1 MRVTLD
7 VNFEKFHKKCEAA
20 ISKVAMST
28 YAATE
33 EACGDIMEE
42 SLRQVPRDT
51 ETLANS
57 AFYDIQKAKDYGF
70 EATLGYGGSATNPK
84 TGTPVMDYA
93 VIVHEDLE
101 AVHPVGKAKFLEDPI
116 RNYASEKFP
125 RTVIKHVG
133 PALESEN
140 NE

>member
-7 VNFEKFHKKCEAA
+7 VNFSKFHKKCEAT
-20 ISKVAMST
+20 ISKVARST

-33 EACGDIMEE
+33 EACEDIMKE

-57 AFYDIQKAKDYGF
+57 AFYDIRKAKDYGY
-70 EATLGYGGSATNPK
+70 EAVLGYGGSAINPK
-84 TGTPVMDYA
+84 TEVPVMDYA
-93 VIVHEDLE
+93 VVVHEDLE
-101 AVHPVGKAKFLEDPI
+101 AVHPIGKAKFLEDPI
-116 RNYASEKFP
+116 RDYAAEKFP

-133 PALESEN
+133 PAIESEN

>member
-1 MRVTLD
+1 MRVTMD
-7 VNFEKFHKKCEAA
+7 INFSKFHKKCEAT
-20 ISKVAMST
+20 ISKVARST

-33 EACGDIMEE
+33 EACEDIMEE

-57 AFYDIQKAKDYGF
+57 AFYEIQKTKDYGY
-70 EATLGYGGSATNPK
+70 EAILGYGGSAINPK
-84 TGTPVMDYA
+84 TGVPVMDYA
-93 VIVHEDLE
+93 VAVHEDLE
-101 AVHPVGKAKFLEDPI
+101 AVHPIGKAKFLEDPI
-116 RNYASEKFP
+116 RDYAAKKFP

>member
-1 MRVTLD
+1 MRVTMD
-7 VNFEKFHKKCEAA
+7 VNFSKFHKKCEAT
-20 ISKVAMST
+20 ISKVARST

-33 EACGDIMEE
+33 EACEDIMEE

-57 AFYDIQKAKDYGF
+57 AFYDITHAKDYGF
-70 EATLGYGGSATNPK
+70 EATLGYEGSAINLK

-93 VIVHEDLE
+93 VVVHEDLE
-101 AVHPVGKAKFLEDPI
+101 AIHPVGKAKFLEDPI
-116 RNYASEKFP
+116 RDYASEKFP

>member
-7 VNFEKFHKKCEAA
+7 INFSKFHKKCEAT
-20 ISKVAMST
+20 ISKVAKST
-28 YAATE
+28 YAATK
-33 EACGDIMEE
+33 EACEEIMDE

-51 ETLANS
+51 GTLADS
-57 AFYDIQKAKDYGF
+57 AFYDIRKAKDYGY
-70 EATLGYGGSATNPK
+70 EATLGYGGSAINPK
-84 TGTPVMDYA
+84 TGVPVMDYA

-101 AVHPVGKAKFLEDPI
+101 AYHPIGKAKFLEDPI
-116 RNYASEKFP
+116 RDYAAEKFP

-133 PALESEN
+133 PTLEREN

>member
-1 MRVTLD
+1 MRVTID
-7 VNFEKFHKKCEAA
+7 VNFSKFHKKCEAT
-20 ISKVAMST
+20 ISKVARST
-28 YAATE
+28 HAATE
-33 EACGDIMEE
+33 EACEDIMKE

-57 AFYDIQKAKDYGF
+57 AFYNIQKAKDYGY
-70 EATLGYGGSATNPK
+70 EAILGYGGSAINPK
-84 TGTPVMDYA
+84 TGVPVMDYA
-93 VIVHEDLE
+93 VVVHEDLE
-101 AVHPVGKAKFLEDPI
+101 AVHPIGKAKFLEDPI
-116 RNYASEKFP
+116 RDYASEKFP

>member
-1 MRVTLD
+1 MRVTMD
-7 VNFEKFHKKCEAA
+7 VNFNKFHKKCEAT
-20 ISKVAMST
+20 ISKVAKST
-28 YAATE
+28 YWATE
-33 EACGDIMEE
+33 EACEDIMEE
-42 SLRQVPRDT
+42 SLRQVPIDT
-51 ETLANS
+51 GALAGS
-57 AFYDIQKAKDYGF
+57 AFYDIRRAKDYGF
-70 EATLGYGGSATNPK
+70 EATLGYGGSGINPK

-101 AVHPVGKAKFLEDPI
+101 AFHPVGKAKFLEDPI
-116 RNYASEKFP
+116 RDYALKKFP

>member
-1 MRVTLD
+1 MRVTID
-7 VNFEKFHKKCEAA
+7 VNFSKFHKKCEAT
-20 ISKVAMST
+20 ISKVARST

-33 EACGDIMEE
+33 EACEDIMKE

-57 AFYDIQKAKDYGF
+57 AFYNIQKAKDYGY
-70 EATLGYGGSATNPK
+70 EAILGYGGSAINPK
-84 TGTPVMDYA
+84 TGVPVMDYA
-93 VIVHEDLE
+93 VVVHEDLE
-101 AVHPVGKAKFLEDPI
+101 AHHPIGKAKFLEDPI
-116 RNYASEKFP
+116 RDYASKKFP

-133 PALESEN
+133 PTLEREN

>member
-1 MRVTLD
+1 MRVTID
-7 VNFEKFHKKCEAA
+7 VNFSKFHKKCEAT
-20 ISKVAMST
+20 ISKVAGST

-33 EACGDIMEE
+33 EACEDIMKE

-57 AFYDIQKAKDYGF
+57 AFYNIQEAKDYGY
-70 EATLGYGGSATNPK
+70 EAILGYGGSAINPK
-84 TGTPVMDYA
+84 TGVPVMDYA
-93 VIVHEDLE
+93 VAVHEDLE
-101 AVHPVGKAKFLEDPI
+101 AVHPIGKAKFLEDPI
-116 RNYASEKFP
+116 RDYASEKFP

-133 PALESEN
+133 PTLESEN